1 MAHLSGA
8 ARTTYVQDMFARIAP
23 SYDRM
28 NAIMT
33 FGMYRRW
40 QELAAEIASPTWS
53 NRALDVAT
61 GTADL
66 AIDLTGFSRK
76 VVGLDFSLP
85 MLRAGIPKIAPH
97 RKSMTLMGG
106 DALALPF
113 KDNSFDCAT
122 VGFGIRNVA
131 EIGQA
136 IAEMT
141 RVVQPGGRVVC
152 LELTRPFLPVFRQV
166 FRMFFHQIVPLI
178 GGLVS
183 GEPDAYRY
191 LPQSVDRFPEAEELK
206 TMFGNAGLMYPDYRL
221 LNFGT
226 IAIHWGT
233 KP

>member
-8 ARTTYVQDMFARIAP
+8 ARASYVQDMFARIAP
-23 SYDRM
+23 SYDKM

-33 FGMYRRW
+33 FGMYRQW
-40 QELAAEIASPTWS
+40 QQLAAEIASPTWS

-61 GTADL
+61 GTGDL

-85 MLRAGIPKIAPH
+85 MLRAGLPKVEPA
-97 RKSMTLMGG
+97 RKSISLLGG

-122 VGFGIRNVA
+122 VGFGIRNVIDVA
-131 EIGQA
+131 KA
-136 IAEMT
+136 ISEMA
-141 RVVQPGGRVVC
+141 RVVQPGGRVVV
-152 LELTRPFLPVFRQV
+152 LELTRPFLPVFREV
-166 FRMFFHQIVPLI
+166 FRVFFHQIVPLV

-183 GEPDAYRY
+183 GEIDAYRY
-191 LPQSVDRFPEAEELK
+191 LPQSVDKFPEAEELK
-206 TMFGNAGLMYPDYRL
+206 KMFGDAGLLYPDYRL

-233 KP
+233 KR